1 MIERNDIMAGITSE
15 TEPDKALNADS
26 LESDDSTDDP
36 TDDRS
41 WWLQRPDVSPATGIA
56 VLVLGIIGF
65 IASATLT
72 IERIE
77 LLINPSY
84 RPSCSIN
91 PVLSCGSVMVTP
103 QARLFGFPNPLIG
116 IAAFSVI
123 IVTGVLATGRVS
135 LPRWYWLGQ
144 TIGLALGFVFVNWL
158 AFESLYRI
166 NALCPYCMV
175 VWTVTPIL
183 LILSAGRLLGNSYRA
198 RDIRGWLWVL
208 LPLWYAIVIVA
219 IGIQFWDYWSTL
231 I

>member
-84 RPSCSIN
+84 RP
-91 PVLSCGSVMVTP
+91 PPAM
-103 QARLFGFPNPLIG
+103 
-116 IAAFSVI
+116 AF
-123 IVTGVLATGRVS
+123 
-135 LPRWYWLGQ
+135 
-144 TIGLALGFVFVNWL
+144 
-158 AFESLYRI
+158 
-166 NALCPYCMV
+166 
-175 VWTVTPIL
+175 
-183 LILSAGRLLGNSYRA
+183 
-198 RDIRGWLWVL
+198 
-208 LPLWYAIVIVA
+208 
-219 IGIQFWDYWSTL
+219 
-231 I
+231 